1 MVAPRRRGIGS
12 SSAEMR
18 MQVPSLRGIG
28 SSSAEMVMQVPNL
41 RIRSVCDGIRRAET
55 AARQAAQIASSTA
68 AAFTA
73 EADALASAVQVLEAT
88 LNGPLLF

>member
-1 MVAPRRRGIGS
+1 MASSNTSSSGASTETSMVAARGRVTG
-12 SSAEMR
+12 A
-18 MQVPSLRGIG
+18 
-28 SSSAEMVMQVPNL
+28 SSAEMVMQVSNV
-41 RIRSVCDGIRRAET
+41 RMRSVCDGIRRAET

-68 AAFTA
+68 AAFNA